1 MGVVGQGQQTTHV
14 YSASIVTSDPS
25 SGIIEAV
32 LPGSLRQVQ
41 VQGTPVAFRWPV
53 AGEVWRII
61 NINGTFYLDSPL
73 PIQDDSS
80 TSAMSTQDVVL
91 GTLSAGLSTN
101 ASYTALPV
109 TLTQDISLSTFTLVD
124 PTAAYTQSWATSGAS
139 EGATSLPVA
148 SQTPSYEFPEG
159 SVIMGSGITTIND
172 IAPGDAVLNSPTG
185 KIWVMG
191 SQDGSTDFSF
201 DSEDVATWKAAE
213 TPGGDVSGPL
223 DDLTV
228 NTVKGGKTPLT
239 ANQNLADVASKSAAL
254 SNLGLF
260 TSKWLFSDWTAI
272 ISVPS
277 GSGTAYLCGWPTFT
291 TGTTSEVWVFFAV
304 CNAQANSA
312 NWTPMSCWF
321 NTTWGNSI
329 PSYQT
334 GNTAA
339 QTSDNSYWTIPCLY
353 AVTIPANAS
362 GAVNFIGQGPSPF
375 GWYAYDGYAF
385 GLRVG

>member
-1 MGVVGQGQQTTHV
+1 MPVGQSPTTTQV

-25 SGIIEAV
+25 SGKVEAV
-32 LPGSLRQVQ
+32 LPGALRPVK
-41 VQGTPVAFRWPV
+41 VLGTPVAFRWPIP
-53 AGEVWRII
+53 GEVWRII
-61 NINGTFYLDSPL
+61 NINGTFFLDCPL
-73 PIQDDSS
+73 PIQENSS
-80 TSAMSTQDVVL
+80 TAAMQPSN
-91 GTLSAGLSTN
+91 TN
-101 ASYTALPV
+101 V
-109 TLTQDISLSTFTLVD
+109 
-124 PTAAYTQSWATSGAS
+124 
-139 EGATSLPVA
+139 
-148 SQTPSYEFPEG
+148 
-159 SVIMGSGITTIND
+159 TTIND
-172 IAPGDAVLNSPTG
+172 IAPGDAVINAPTG
-185 KIWVMG
+185 KVWVMG
-191 SQDGSTDFSF
+191 SQDGSTDWNF
-201 DSEDVATWKAAE
+201 DGQV
-213 TPGGDVSGPL
+213 GGDVSGPL

-260 TSKWLFSDWTAI
+260 TSKWLFSDWTAP
-272 ISVPS
+272 ISVPN

-321 NTTWGNSI
+321 NTTWGNSM

-375 GWYAYDGYAF
+375 GWYAYNGYAF